1 MQRIAPDP
9 LKNVVRSFHSE
20 MIHYLVVVCLAK
32 TVGKIKLLV
41 QGVGASDLC
50 VEDDRAPK
58 PRPLHRGSQLGPGGN
73 EFFG

>member
-41 QGVGASDLC
+41 QGVGASDFC
-50 VEDDRAPK
+50 VEDDR
-58 PRPLHRGSQLGPGGN
+58 RLNRGSQLGPGGN
-73 EFFG
+73 EVFG